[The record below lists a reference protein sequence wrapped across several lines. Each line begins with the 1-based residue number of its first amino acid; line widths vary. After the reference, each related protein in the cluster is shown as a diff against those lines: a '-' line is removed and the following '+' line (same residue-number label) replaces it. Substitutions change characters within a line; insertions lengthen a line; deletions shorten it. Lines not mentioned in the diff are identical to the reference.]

1 MDPEQITTAARHLLA
16 VKQYTTASYGEY
28 FQNTSNFTRLNAISQ
43 KAFAL
48 YEYFITLDREIDTFW
63 RRKFTFPTALWFL
76 NRYTLYFSLF
86 PTLIGFH
93 VPFSQQII
101 SNVASGLTLSLR
113 VYALY
118 GQAWWVIVVLF
129 PFFISEIALESW
141 AVDGGVPVPLPS
153 WAIGCILTGKSNQ
166 GIRFA
171 VFWMGQLIFPTL
183 IFIMTIAR
191 AVRLRRYG
199 PMKGGILNVMLRDGV
214 MYFLVIFIVNLANV
228 VTYIVAPV
236 DLKFA
241 NAPFTNV
248 ITTVMICRLMLNLKR
263 ANNQEPVSMN
273 TSFFSV
279 KGDARTRRT
288 LLVGDLGEDIDIND
302 SNDKSRRRDYPQS
315 RYGHGRGRA
324 PQNPGYE
331 LEMLTEHERQ

>member
-16 VKQYTTASYGEY
+16 VKQYTTASY
-28 FQNTSNFTRLNAISQ
+28 
-43 KAFAL
+43 AFAL

-76 NRYTLYFSLF
+76 NRYTLYLSLF

-129 PFFISEIALESW
+129 PFFISEIVLESW

-153 WAIGCILTGKSNQ
+153 WEIGCILTGKPNQ
-166 GIRFA
+166 
-171 VFWMGQLIFPTL
+171 
-183 IFIMTIAR
+183 

-199 PMKGGILNVMLRDGV
+199 SMKGGILNVLFRDGV
-214 MYFLVIFIVNLANV
+214 MYFLVIFLVNLANV
-228 VTYIVAPV
+228 VTYIVSPCLFSPDDSSIPLVVSKVAPV

-279 KGDARTRRT
+279 KGDARARRT
-288 LLVGDLGEDIDIND
+288 LLVGDLGEDVDIND

-315 RYGHGRGRA
+315 RYSYDRGWA
-324 PQNPGYE
+324 AQNPGYE
-331 LEMLTEHERQ
+331 LETLTERERH